1 MASEA
6 PRSLAI
12 SAGGSARVGRG
23 SRARLPARPDGP
35 GWKLT
40 CTSATSAIARSTP
53 AVARLTSSARV
64 LSFDP
69 LAPLPLIRF
78 WASARLASHHAG
90 RDVLVEAALVVL
102 RHRGPLGLVA
112 FVEEGHAEGEADI
125 AENARILRPCDDGAR
140 RHDGGDVAVDEA
152 GAREV
157 GQR

>member
-53 AVARLTSSARV
+53 AVARLNSSARV

-69 LAPLPLIRF
+69 LAPVPLIGF
-78 WASARLASHHAG
+78 SASARLAGHHAG
-90 RDVLVEAALVVL
+90 RDVLVEAALVIL
-102 RHRGPLGLVA
+102 RHGRALCLVA

-125 AENARILRPCDDGAR
+125 AEDARVLSPGDD
-140 RHDGGDVAVDEA
+140 
-152 GAREV
+152 
-157 GQR
+157 